1 MKQETKIRIIEWV
14 KRLLRFE
21 DPKEYIKIE
30 TQTAKP
36 IIFRVSEVWNRRR
49 TDKDT
54 FTLELHRKLL
64 TEIGKSGM
72 IQTKCR
78 DYEYGGQIVE
88 AELWVFKK
96 EE

>member
-1 MKQETKIRIIEWV
+1 MKQENKVKIIEWI

-21 DPKEYIKIE
+21 DSSEYVKIE

-36 IIFRVSEVWNRRR
+36 IIFRVSEIWNRRR
-49 TDKDT
+49 IDKNT

-64 TEIGKSGM
+64 TEVGKSGM

-78 DYEYGGQIVE
+78 DYEYGGQIIEV
-88 AELWVFKK
+88 ELWVFKK

>member
-1 MKQETKIRIIEWV
+1 MKQENKVKIIEWI

-21 DPKEYIKIE
+21 DSSEYIKIE

-36 IIFRVSEVWNRRR
+36 IIFRVSEVTN
-49 TDKDT
+49 
-54 FTLELHRKLL
+54 
-64 TEIGKSGM
+64 G
-72 IQTKCR
+72 
-78 DYEYGGQIVE
+78 YEYMPHVRNNLVYRLLKEVGNSKLVNFTTKEDVQGIKRTE

>member
-1 MKQETKIRIIEWV
+1 MKQENKVKIIEWI

-21 DPKEYIKIE
+21 DSSEYIKIE

-36 IIFRVSEVWNRRR
+36 IIFRVSEIWNRRR

-78 DYEYGGQIVE
+78 DHEYGGQTIE
-88 AELWVFKK
+88 AELWVFKR